1 MGIASGLKAIGTLWA
16 KTHPE
21 LIPVTKTALEKIVS
35 MAVDSALAKPST
47 DDVEILTH
55 RQLEQIQ
62 WMEPGQIRAAF
73 EGRKIR
79 IATDKETLYRL
90 GWLSEEQIRALKGEE
105 A

>member
-47 DDVEILTH
+47 DDVEIITAK
-55 RQLEQIQ
+55 QLDQIQ

-79 IATDKETLYRL
+79 IATDEKTLYRL
-90 GWLSEEQIRALKGEE
+90 GWLTEEQIKAMKGEE